1 VYAGEQTGVT
11 AKVNIASPVRVT
23 TGSGRG
29 SEMASISCCWI
40 CGKPIRLEDCK
51 IDEHGMPVHEACY
64 VAKLLRKKVSRPT
77 DVTPPTETV
86 S

>member
-1 VYAGEQTGVT
+1 
-11 AKVNIASPVRVT
+11 
-23 TGSGRG
+23 
-29 SEMASISCCWI
+29 MASISCCWI